1 MKILMI
7 NLPYMGHVVP
17 TIGLVQQLIQKGCQI
32 TYLMAED
39 WKNRLLESGA
49 DFMGYPNHP
58 QLSEQIKNAWSA
70 AEKIVDDYDLVLYE
84 QFFFLGKH
92 LAEKHGKPAVRLFTA
107 PVANK
112 KLMHEYIQSGP
123 LSIFRY
129 RWIARA
135 FTKDIA
141 KGISLKCDNWLDEI
155 IENPPALNLVY
166 VLKEFQPYAEE
177 FDDNLYQFIGP
188 SVYQRE
194 KPKEVFPCKSYP
206 ISSTAFPLADSMR

>member
-7 NLPYMGHVVP
+7 NLPYSGHVVP
-17 TIGLVQQLIQKGCQI
+17 TIGLVQQLIQKGCQV
-32 TYLMAED
+32 TKLMAED
-39 WKNRLLESGA
+39 WKDKISESGA
-49 DFMGYPNHP
+49 DFVGYSNHP
-58 QLSEQIKNAWSA
+58 QLSEQIKNAWST
-70 AEKIVDDYDLVLYE
+70 AEKIVDEYDLVLYE

-92 LAEKHGKPAVRLFTA
+92 LADKYSKPAVRIFTA

-112 KLMHEYIQSGP
+112 KLMQQYIQSGP

-141 KGISLKCDNWLDEI
+141 KGIPLKTDNWLDEI
-155 IENPPALNLVY
+155 IENPPQLNLVY
-166 VLKEFQPYAEE
+166 TLKEFQPYADE
-177 FDDNLYQFIGP
+177 FDQNLYQFIGP

-194 KPKEVFPCKSYP
+194 KQEFDFIKKDRPVIY
-206 ISSTAFPLADSMR
+206 I